1 LITCF
6 LDSFKAQE
14 NLLLKLQ
21 AIDQEFFPEPWSAN
35 QWNEI
40 RKGKYLIAT
49 GLVEDQIVA
58 FALFLHSPHER
69 LVHLIKIM
77 TLPNMRKK
85 HFASQLFTNII
96 GNLQELKV
104 ERCYL
109 EVNCENTSAINLY
122 YFLGFK
128 QLNRIP
134 RFYSNGCDAFT
145 MELHLPLN
153 N

>member
-1 LITCF
+1 LITRF
-6 LDSFKAQE
+6 FDNLINQE
-14 NLLLKLQ
+14 NLLIKLQ
-21 AIDQEFFPEPWSAN
+21 AIDQEFFPEPWSQH
-35 QWNEI
+35 QWNET
-40 RKGKYLIAT
+40 KNGKYLIGT
-49 GLVEDQIVA
+49 GSIDEQIVA

-69 LVHLIKIM
+69 LVHLVKII
-77 TLPNMRKK
+77 TVPKMRKN
-85 HFASQLFTNII
+85 HFAIQLFTNII
-96 GNLQELKV
+96 GNLLELKV

-109 EVNCENTSAINLY
+109 EVNCENIPAINLY
-122 YFLGFK
+122 QSLGFK